1 MYILLSLHLYAIL
14 YSIFYPNKTLFHTCI
29 RLMDVNVS
37 AKFAIARGKNIV
49 IGANNKVKYEDT
61 T

>member
-1 MYILLSLHLYAIL
+1 
-14 YSIFYPNKTLFHTCI
+14 
-29 RLMDVNVS
+29 MDVNVS